1 MRSPAFTSLPEVCM
15 QWSDQIRS
23 LMPASNARCQC
34 AVAHLRN
41 RRTGLADKAVCQATT
56 AWYEV
61 RFAAEFRF
69 SADAQSKVDTAGIPG
84 SETLDMLIRMSPE
97 GTTSADLRL
106 KRIAVKPN
114 SAFCP
119 RPATTPSL
127 EPQVLPCCDA
137 SLELHSRISRRAFG
151 SLQGPTARCLHCMV
165 KPFRGDSECQQC
177 QPCLEL

>member
-15 QWSDQIRS
+15 QWSDRIRS

-69 SADAQSKVDTAGIPG
+69 SAEAQSKVGIAVIPG

-97 GTTSADLRL
+97 GTKSADLRL

-119 RPATTPSL
+119 RPATTPSF
-127 EPQVLPCCDA
+127 EPQMLPCCGA
-137 SLELHSRISRRAFG
+137 SQELQNRISRQ
-151 SLQGPTARCLHCMV
+151 SHV
-165 KPFRGDSECQQC
+165 SSNHSVD
-177 QPCLEL
+177 